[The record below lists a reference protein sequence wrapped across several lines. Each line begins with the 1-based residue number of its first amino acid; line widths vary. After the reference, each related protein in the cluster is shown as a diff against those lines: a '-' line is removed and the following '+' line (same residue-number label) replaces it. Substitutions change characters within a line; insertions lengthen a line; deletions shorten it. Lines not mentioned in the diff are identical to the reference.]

1 MTFVHRIGTVLFW
14 LAWPI
19 IHISVRLQPR
29 TRVLVVCKK
38 EVLVVMDLIGPGRWS
53 LPGGGMYRRES
64 AVDGAVRELRE
75 ETGIAVEPSELQYKG
90 SQETINDEKHR
101 YRYEYFV
108 LELQSKPPI
117 TRQKTELRDLQWIP
131 YRQLLADSR
140 TGSVARQHVLA
151 WFDH

>member
-1 MTFVHRIGTVLFW
+1 MRLVHKLGTVIFW

-29 TRVLVVCKK
+29 TRILVAYKN

-53 LPGGGMYRRES
+53 LPGGGLHRREP

-75 ETGIAVEPSELQYKG
+75 ETGISVEPDDLQYKG
-90 SQETINDEKHR
+90 PQETVNDEKHR

-108 LELQSKPPI
+108 LELKDKPQI
-117 TRQKTELRDLQWIP
+117 TRQKTELRDIRWMP
-131 YRQLLADSR
+131 YKELLADKR
-140 TGSVARQHVLA
+140 TGSVVRRHVLA
-151 WFDH
+151 WFGH